1 MDAFHKQPREIRDI
15 NFDFRPWLAL
25 RPGVVATNYLPTVST
40 GLTLVGASM
49 PENGLV
55 KVVIGGGTDRAS
67 YKVSV
72 LLETNTP
79 QKREA
84 DCRVHI
90 REL

>member
-1 MDAFHKQPREIRDI
+1 MEAFHKQPREIRDI
-15 NFDFRPWLAL
+15 NFHFTDWLAV
-25 RPGVVATNYLPTVST
+25 RPGVTPANYTVNLT
-40 GLTLVGASM
+40 AGLTLVGSSM
-49 PENGLV
+49 TDGVV
-55 KVVIGGGTDRAS
+55 KVVIGGGEDRAS

-84 DCRVHI
+84 DCRVHV

>member
-1 MDAFHKQPREIRDI
+1 MDTFHKQPREIRDI

-25 RPGVVATNYLPTVST
+25 RPGVTATNYVPSVS
-40 GLTLVGASM
+40 GDLVLVGSSM
-49 PENGLV
+49 VEEGVV
-55 KVVIGGGTDRAS
+55 KVVVGGGTDRCS

-79 QKREA
+79 QQREA